1 MKEINAIGVASP
13 FLILVLT
20 IDVYPPFLPSYLGAI
35 SLINFLVDSL
45 HCNAANTVLC
55 VFKSAFLA
63 VVTNFS
69 IYLFS
74 SFAFGTVV
82 SIFSL
87 SIIAIAKFFSNAFL

>member
-13 FLILVLT
+13 FLILVLI
-20 IDVYPPFLPSYLGAI
+20 IDVYPPFLPSYFGAI
-35 SLINFLVDSL
+35 SFINFLVASL
-45 HCNAANTVLC
+45 LCSAANTYLC

-63 VVTNFS
+63 DVTNFS
-69 IYLFS
+69 IDLFS

-87 SIIAIAKFFSNAFL
+87 SIIEALFFL